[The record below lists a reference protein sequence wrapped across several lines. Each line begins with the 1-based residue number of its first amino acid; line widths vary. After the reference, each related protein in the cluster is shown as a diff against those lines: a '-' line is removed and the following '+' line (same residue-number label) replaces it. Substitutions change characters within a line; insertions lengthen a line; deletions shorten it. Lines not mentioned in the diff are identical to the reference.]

1 MKIKSFPCDDVNLLD
16 LIVSRLDVPVEM
28 GLQEILYAAHRTGEV
43 FLLQMSLVMT
53 DEEHSFVELLVASH
67 LALELRL
74 VMVNLMVFQLSQ
86 GHELLRAELAGEVT
100 DVVVGMRGHD
110 VLLQSS
116 GCERKRK

>member
-74 VMVNLMVFQLSQ
+74 VMVNLMVLQLSQ
-86 GHELLRAELAGEVT
+86 GHELLRAELAGEVA
-100 DVVVGMRGHD
+100 DVVVGMCGHD
-110 VLLQSS
+110 VLLQPS